1 MMRMSFTSP
10 RINFAPSSVG
20 KTILRN
26 SGLAIATLAT
36 LVCGLASPAFAQ
48 IDSNADPLEDFQT
61 QDNGN
66 DILSGDTQQGIQ
78 DLIHQINLSV
88 GLSMEEFNVQ
98 RQENI
103 LSEADRFREMQ
114 RMRIDQEQSSV
125 DAGISDTDID
135 SVDE

>member
-10 RINFAPSSVG
+10 LTNFAPSSISEKIV
-20 KTILRN
+20 RN
-26 SGLAIATLAT
+26 SGVAIATLVT
-36 LVCGLASPAFAQ
+36 LVCSLALPTFAQ
-48 IDSNADPLEDFQT
+48 VDADVDPLEDFQI
-61 QDNGN
+61 QDSGN

-88 GLSMEEFNVQ
+88 GLSMEEFSVQ

-114 RMRIDQEQSSV
+114 RVRIDQEQSIVEADVSNTAV
-125 DAGISDTDID
+125 DG
-135 SVDE
+135 VDE